1 MMLRIVAHLSFV
13 VAVLVGSLSTMSTA
27 HGETL
32 YQSNVDTRVVVALQ
46 VRPEA
51 VQQWLSGPWQVNPV
65 AAGASKRAN
74 LSLVFVDQHPLPDP
88 EGEPMS
94 GGGNRVFALL
104 APGKQFRT
112 GETAPG
118 GLRLS

>member
-65 AAGASKRAN
+65 AAGPSKRAN
-74 LSLVFVDQHPLPDP
+74 LSLVFLGPHPLHDP
-88 EGEPMS
+88 EGKAMS
-94 GGGNRVFALL
+94 GGVKLIFALA
-104 APGKQFRT
+104 APGKQSGT
-112 GETAPG
+112 PETRPV
-118 GLRLS
+118 LLCP